1 MKCKRLPDVAIC
13 PLVGSHGPLAHVVL
27 EVKPWAVGSQ
37 ASFISKTSND
47 TQPGQPDNSQIAP
60 QQLFHSH
67 TLIHTYSYTH
77 TYTLTV
83 THTYT
88 YICIYTHI
96 LTYTHPHTLTH
107 IHTQTPPQQAFSCFL
122 FCPRLKAQAKD
133 VIEALGSKEIKNM
146 KFRSSW
152 VFVSAKGFELPSEI
166 EREKVSVFPHFF
178 SDRALVCEGCP
189 VNSHS
194 HTALVSQAL

>member
-1 MKCKRLPDVAIC
+1 MAIC
-13 PLVGSHGPLAHVVL
+13 PLVGSHGLLAHVVL

-37 ASFISKTSND
+37 ASFISKTSNE

-88 YICIYTHI
+88 YIYIYTHI

-107 IHTQTPPQQAFSCFL
+107 IHTQTTAGLLMLSLLSQIKGP
-122 FCPRLKAQAKD
+122 
-133 VIEALGSKEIKNM
+133 SKGCY
-146 KFRSSW
+146 RSSW
-152 VFVSAKGFELPSEI
+152 KQRNQEHEIQVKLGVYCSKGF
-166 EREKVSVFPHFF
+166 
-178 SDRALVCEGCP
+178 
-189 VNSHS
+189 
-194 HTALVSQAL
+194 